1 MFEVC
6 LDEDDFLC
14 ILDGYSFCFLNLWKC
29 DGEFDC
35 DGNVD
40 ELGCCK
46 YFLNMF
52 NDLVNVYGV
61 CLKMFKR

>member
-6 LDEDDFLC
+6 LDESDFLC

-40 ELGCCK
+40 E
-46 YFLNMF
+46 
-52 NDLVNVYGV
+52 
-61 CLKMFKR
+61 